1 MGAVDLGAVAA
12 NLVATAIAV
21 AALMAGTLAVSV
33 RRGRHDTIDTTWG
46 LGFALIAVLTFVLS
60 AGHGSTV
67 LRVLVTVLTVLWGVR
82 LAVHLQLRN
91 ARRGEDPRYQRI
103 MARAGG
109 SPLAHMVKV
118 VYLPQAAIMYLVS
131 APVQLAQYGG
141 TGLHPLGY
149 LGVALWLVGFG
160 FESIAD
166 AQLSRFRAQQ
176 ASRGMVLDT
185 GLWRYT
191 RHPNYFG
198 DACLWWGL
206 YLLACHSWAGAAT
219 VFAPAV
225 MTYLLAKGTGKPLL
239 EQGMA
244 RTRPGYA
251 EYVART
257 SGFLPLPP
265 KKSTPEGKDTE
276 KG

>member
-1 MGAVDLGAVAA
+1 VDTPDLGAVTV
-12 NLVATAIAV
+12 NLAATAVAV
-21 AALMAGTLAVSV
+21 VLLMAATLAVSL

-46 LGFALIAVLTFVLS
+46 LGFAVIAVVSFVLS
-60 AGHGSTV
+60 SGAGSTA
-67 LRVLVTVLTVLWGVR
+67 LRILVTVLTVVWGVR

-91 ARRGEDPRYQRI
+91 SGQGEDPRYEQI
-103 MARAGG
+103 LSKARGN
-109 SPLAHMVKV
+109 PVAHMVRV
-118 VYLPQAAIMYLVS
+118 VYLPQAVIMYLVS

-141 TGLHPLGY
+141 SGVHPLGY
-149 LGVALWLVGFG
+149 AGVAVWLAGFG
-160 FESIAD
+160 FESIGD
-166 AQLSRFRAQQ
+166 AQLRRFRADPRN
-176 ASRGMVLDT
+176 RGRVLDT

-198 DACLWWGL
+198 DACVWWGL
-206 YLLACHSWAGAAT
+206 YLLACHSWIGAAT
-219 VFAPAV
+219 VFAPLV

-239 EQGMA
+239 EKGMA

-257 SGFLPLPP
+257 SGFFPLPP
-265 KKSTPEGKDTE
+265 KR